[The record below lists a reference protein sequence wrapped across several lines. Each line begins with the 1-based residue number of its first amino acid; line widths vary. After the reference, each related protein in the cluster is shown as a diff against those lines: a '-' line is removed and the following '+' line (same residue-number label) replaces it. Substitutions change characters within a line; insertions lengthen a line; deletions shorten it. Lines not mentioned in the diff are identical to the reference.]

1 MAKDIMF
8 MEELTDQEL
17 EQVNGGCYSS
27 YEYYSNSYGGSY
39 DGSYGGSGSNYY
51 GGSYSG
57 GGYYYAAVGYGY
69 SC

>member
-1 MAKDIMF
+1 MAKDTMF

-27 YEYYSNSYGGSY
+27 CGYYGGSY
-39 DGSYGGSGSNYY
+39 CGSGSSYY

>member
-1 MAKDIMF
+1 MAKDTMF

-27 YEYYSNSYGGSY
+27 CGYYGGSYGGSY
-39 DGSYGGSGSNYY
+39 CGSSSYY

-57 GGYYYAAVGYGY
+57 GGYYYADVGYGY

>member
-1 MAKDIMF
+1 MAKDTMF

-27 YEYYSNSYGGSY
+27 CGYYGGSYGGSY
-39 DGSYGGSGSNYY
+39 CGGGSSYY
-51 GGSYSG
+51 G

>member
-1 MAKDIMF
+1 MAKDTMF

-27 YEYYSNSYGGSY
+27 CGYYGGY
-39 DGSYGGSGSNYY
+39 YGGSYGGSSSSYY

-57 GGYYYAAVGYGY
+57 GGYYYDYAAVGYGY

>member
-1 MAKDIMF
+1 MAKDTMF

-27 YEYYSNSYGGSY
+27 CGYYGGSYGGSY
-39 DGSYGGSGSNYY
+39 CGSSSSSYY

>member
-1 MAKDIMF
+1 MAKDTMF

-27 YEYYSNSYGGSY
+27 CGYYG
-39 DGSYGGSGSNYY
+39 GSYGGSSGGSSSSYY

>member
-1 MAKDIMF
+1 MAKDTMF

-27 YEYYSNSYGGSY
+27 CG
-39 DGSYGGSGSNYY
+39 YY
-51 GGSYSG
+51 GGSYGSSYYG

>member
-1 MAKDIMF
+1 MAKDTMF

-27 YEYYSNSYGGSY
+27 CGYY
-39 DGSYGGSGSNYY
+39 
-51 GGSYSG
+51 G

>member
-1 MAKDIMF
+1 MAKDTMF

-27 YEYYSNSYGGSY
+27 CGYYGGSYGGSY
-39 DGSYGGSGSNYY
+39 GGGYCGGGSYGGSY
-51 GGSYSG
+51 G

>member
-1 MAKDIMF
+1 MAKDTMF

-27 YEYYSNSYGGSY
+27 CGYYGGSYGGSY
-39 DGSYGGSGSNYY
+39 CGSSSSYY

>member
-1 MAKDIMF
+1 MAKDTMF

-27 YEYYSNSYGGSY
+27 CGYYGGSYGGSY
-39 DGSYGGSGSNYY
+39 CGSSSYY

>member
-1 MAKDIMF
+1 

-27 YEYYSNSYGGSY
+27 CGYYGGSY
-39 DGSYGGSGSNYY
+39 CGSSSSYY